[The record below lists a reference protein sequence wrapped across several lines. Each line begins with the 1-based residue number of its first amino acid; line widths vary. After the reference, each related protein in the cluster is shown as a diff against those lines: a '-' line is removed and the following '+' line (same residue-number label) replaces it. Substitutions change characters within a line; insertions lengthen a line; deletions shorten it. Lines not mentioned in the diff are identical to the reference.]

1 MIQNK
6 EDGNG
11 ADSGRISCAPIHNSF
26 PSHRMFSRVCV
37 KACPKR
43 LSLSSL
49 GGVRSFAE
57 TGKKES
63 KNSNLRL
70 YLVLAVSG
78 PVLYGG
84 YAYATDKWFHEMVD
98 TRFLHYTPWVMKMM
112 NKWFPIEIASPF
124 ALRVSEPSSSD

>member
-1 MIQNK
+1 M
-6 EDGNG
+6 
-11 ADSGRISCAPIHNSF
+11 
-26 PSHRMFSRVCV
+26 
-37 KACPKR
+37 KACSKR

-63 KNSNLRL
+63 KNSNMRL

>member
-1 MIQNK
+1 
-6 EDGNG
+6 
-11 ADSGRISCAPIHNSF
+11 
-26 PSHRMFSRVCV
+26 MFSRVCV
-37 KACPKR
+37 KGLSKR
-43 LSLSSL
+43 LVLDSQVA
-49 GGVRSFAE
+49 VRSFAE
-57 TGKKES
+57 TGKNSS

-124 ALRVSEPSSSD
+124 ALRVGES

>member
-1 MIQNK
+1 M
-6 EDGNG
+6 
-11 ADSGRISCAPIHNSF
+11 SCAPIHNSL

-37 KACPKR
+37 KAFPKR
-43 LSLSSL
+43 IALNPQVC
-49 GGVRSFAE
+49 VRSFAE
-57 TGKKES
+57 TEKQSS

-78 PVLYGG
+78 PILYGG

-112 NKWFPIEIASPF
+112 NKWFPIEITSPF
-124 ALRVSEPSSSD
+124 ALRVSVSW